1 MEIWKPIP
9 NFSNYE
15 VSDLGNIRSLN
26 YKRSGKVQVLLPAK
40 SKDGYMKTMILS
52 DEGNYRSRTI
62 HSFVC
67 ATFIGP
73 RQEGM
78 QINHIN
84 SIKHDN
90 RLTNLE
96 YCTPSENALHSYKT
110 NNKKRMVGSL
120 NGMAKLT
127 EKDVVEIRQH
137 AQGKGR
143 YYGRKQLAEKYKVS
157 ECTIKEIV
165 TRRKNKFY
173 NA

>member
-1 MEIWKPIP
+1 MEIWKSIP
-9 NFSNYE
+9 SFSNYE
-15 VSDLGNIRSLN
+15 ASNLGNLRSLN
-26 YKRSGKVQVLLPAK
+26 YKRTGTCKVLKPSK
-40 SKDGYMKTMILS
+40 SNDGYLKTMLLS
-52 DEGNYRSRTI
+52 DDGKYKSRTV
-62 HSFVC
+62 HSFIC
-67 ATFIGP
+67 AAFLGP

-84 SIKHDN
+84 SDRTDN
-90 RLTNLE
+90 RIENLE

-120 NGMAKLT
+120 NGMAKLK
-127 EKDVVEIRQH
+127 ESDVVEIRLH
-137 AQGKGR
+137 AENNGR
-143 YYGRKQLAEKYKVS
+143 YYGRKELALKYNVS